1 VNDLAAVHQWSVPT
15 VFDRK
20 PIRRRPR
27 RVQRKINAR
36 AGRLHFDQTVLQP
49 WPTRRE
55 RRASRA
61 FVTARVKNARESFYA
76 DLERLTLYGNPT

>member
-1 VNDLAAVHQWSVPT
+1 VIVEQWSTPIT
-15 VFDRK
+15 IERK
-20 PIRRRPR
+20 PVQAPARRRPR
-27 RVQRKINAR
+27 RVQRKIDAR
-36 AGRLHFDQTVLQP
+36 AGRLRYDPSVLQP

-61 FVTARVKNARESFYA
+61 FVTARMKNARESFYA